1 MRMIKYPSIEQFK
14 SVIINV
20 QHKSRYKG
28 KDENGEPIYDNLTKL
43 PTLKFR
49 GTEKLHGTN
58 AAVGYDSSGNIWFQ
72 SRENIITPEKD
83 NAGFA
88 MFAHSKLS
96 LFKNIFNDLSY
107 LVDLE
112 ETESFMIYGEW
123 CGGNIQ
129 KGVAISG
136 LPKMFIIFDMAIVDS
151 DGNKNWFSEEGRTYT
166 FRNEQLF
173 KQNNIFHI
181 SDFKTWEIDID
192 FNNPHIAQ
200 NELIKLTLEIENQ
213 SFVGKHFGNEGIGEG
228 IVWKCINDGYND
240 SGFWMK
246 VKGEK
251 HAGSSKVKVLAPID
265 VEKVENL
272 NKLIEQITPEWRMQQ
287 MLQKTFNTLNGGE
300 VSIKG
305 TGDFIKNTMSDILKE
320 ELDVIAA
327 SGFTT
332 KDIGSGVAKV
342 CREYLNKQL

>member
-14 SVIINV
+14 SVIRNV

-28 KDENGEPIYDNLTKL
+28 KDENGEPFYDNLVKL

-88 MFAHSKLS
+88 MFAHSKLDI
-96 LFKNIFNDLSY
+96 LRKIFSNLH
-107 LVDLE
+107 VAE
-112 ETESFMIYGEW
+112 NESIMIYGEW

-136 LPKMFIIFDMAIVDS
+136 LTKMFVIFDIAFVEEDKRTWFKPRTIEATLNGADS
-151 DGNKNWFSEEGRTYT
+151 R
-166 FRNEQLF
+166 RNLNA
-173 KQNNIFHI
+173 NNIYFI
-181 SDFKTWEIDID
+181 EDFKTWEIDID

-200 NELIKLTLEIENQ
+200 NELIKLTLEIEEE
-213 SFVGKHFGNEGIGEG
+213 SVVGKHFGNEGIGEG
-228 IVWKCINDGYND
+228 IVWKCIEDGYND

-272 NKLIEQITPEWRMQQ
+272 NKLIEKITPEWRLQQ
-287 MLQKTFNTLNGGE
+287 ILQKTFDTLNGGE
-300 VSIKG
+300 INMKG
-305 TGDFIKNTMSDILKE
+305 MGNFIKNMMSDILKE
-320 ELDVIAA
+320 ELDVISK

-332 KDIGSGVAKV
+332 KDLGSGVAKV
-342 CREYLNKQL
+342 CREYIGKQL